1 MSSLLPRGVDR
12 KHSNRKFPAVKG
24 RRPDKAAER
33 KFQAQVRNDMYQA
46 LPTEEKIKRNPNKLG
61 YLLDGSVA

>member
-12 KHSNRKFPAVKG
+12 KHSDRKYPGAKG
-24 RRPDKAAER
+24 PRPDKYSER

-46 LPTEEKIKRNPNKLG
+46 LPLEEKIKRNPRKFQ
-61 YLLDGSVA
+61 AI